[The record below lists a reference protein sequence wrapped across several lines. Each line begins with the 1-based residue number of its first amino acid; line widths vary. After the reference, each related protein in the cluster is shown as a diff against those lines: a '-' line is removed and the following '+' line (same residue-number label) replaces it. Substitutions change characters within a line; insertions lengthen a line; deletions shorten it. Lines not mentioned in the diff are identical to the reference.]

1 MGLIIAFVV
10 IGFFIFILSRRKK
23 EEEVKSTSL
32 VDRILTMVLICLA
45 ILQAPFFYYYTF
57 GLFSIF
63 IVFPYLIIALIITI
77 YLLMPW
83 IQNKGVTKFHK
94 IGLSIS
100 IIIGISSL
108 IFGSGLVEKLDW
120 NLRLK
125 ERERIVK
132 KAIKGTFENY
142 KVKLNHFPPIS
153 NGGNEI
159 FVDDKPSGSITV
171 TFFIDRG
178 FIDHYSAF
186 IYTTD
191 TAKIRTYDTRTKFDH
206 RKTNKKL
213 SENWYRIAE

>member
-1 MGLIIAFVV
+1 MGLIIALAV
-10 IGFFIFILSRRKK
+10 IGFLIFILSRQKQQK
-23 EEEVKSTSL
+23 EVKSTSL
-32 VDRILTMVLICLA
+32 VDRILTIFLICLA

-57 GLFSIF
+57 GLFSIV
-63 IVFPYLIIALIITI
+63 IVFPYLIIALILTI

-83 IQNKGVTKFHK
+83 IQNKGITKFHK
-94 IGLSIS
+94 IGVSIS
-100 IIIGISSL
+100 IIIGVSSL
-108 IFGSGLVEKLDW
+108 IFGSDLIEKLDW

-125 ERERIVK
+125 EREQIVE
-132 KAIKGTFENY
+132 KAINGEFEDY

-191 TAKIRTYDTRTKFDH
+191 TAKIRTYDARTKSDH
-206 RKTNKKL
+206 PKTNKKI

>member
-1 MGLIIAFVV
+1 MGLIIVIPV
-10 IGFFIFILSRRKK
+10 IGIFILILSRQRQEK
-23 EEEVKSTSL
+23 EVKSTSV
-32 VDRILTMVLICLA
+32 VDRIFTIILISLA
-45 ILQAPFFYYYTF
+45 IFQSPFFYYYTF
-57 GLFSIF
+57 GLFSIV
-63 IVFPYLIIALIITI
+63 IVFPYLIIALILTI

-108 IFGSGLVEKLDW
+108 IFGSDLIEKLDW
-120 NLRLK
+120 DLRLK
-125 ERERIVK
+125 ERERIVE
-132 KAIKGTFENY
+132 KAINGEFEDY

-178 FIDHYSAF
+178 FIDHYYAF

-191 TAKIRTYDTRTKFDH
+191 TTRIRTYDAKTKSDH
-206 RKTNKKL
+206 PKINKKL

>member
-1 MGLIIAFVV
+1 MGLIIAIAV
-10 IGFFIFILSRRKK
+10 IGFFIFILSRQKQEK
-23 EEEVKSTSL
+23 EVESRSV
-32 VDRILTMVLICLA
+32 VDRILTIVLICLA

-57 GLFSIF
+57 GLFSIV
-63 IVFPYLIIALIITI
+63 IVFPYLIIALILTL
-77 YLLMPW
+77 YLLVPW
-83 IQNKGVTKFHK
+83 IQNKGITKFHK
-94 IGLSIS
+94 IGVSIS

-108 IFGSGLVEKLDW
+108 IFGSGLIEKLDW

-125 ERERIVK
+125 ERERIVE
-132 KAIKGTFENY
+132 KAINGEFEDY

-191 TAKIRTYDTRTKFDH
+191 TAKIRIYDARTKLDH
-206 RKTNKKL
+206 PKTNKKL